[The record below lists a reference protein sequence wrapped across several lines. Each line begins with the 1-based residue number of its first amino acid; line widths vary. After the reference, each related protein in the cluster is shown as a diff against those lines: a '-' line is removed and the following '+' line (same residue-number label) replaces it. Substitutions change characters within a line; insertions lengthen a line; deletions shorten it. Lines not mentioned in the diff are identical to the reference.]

1 MTIYGINI
9 DNYSGSIPPIH
20 LSNSTFIDEAERQGL
35 IWDIKE
41 FENEFNNG
49 DMNDFNLFIRFI

>member
-1 MTIYGINI
+1 
-9 DNYSGSIPPIH
+9 
-20 LSNSTFIDEAERQGL
+20 LSNSNFIDEAERQGL

-49 DMNDFNLFIRFI
+49 DMNELNLFIRFI